1 MEWIFRADLA
11 ELGPRAG
18 CSKCVYGIPDGD
30 VDIAKIR
37 AWVRALVKLA
47 GAVTGLAQQE
57 VVGPFPAGHEG
68 FVFTRGDL
76 DSIDQDDGLFSH
88 GHNSLIM
95 WCSR

>member
-1 MEWIFRADLA
+1 MEWIFRADVA

-18 CSKCVYGIPDGD
+18 CSKCIDGIPDGD

-37 AWVRALVKLA
+37 VWLHALVKLA
-47 GAVTGLAQQE
+47 GAVTGLAHQE
-57 VVGPFPAGHEG
+57 VVGTFPARHEG

-76 DSIDQDDGLFSH
+76 NSIDQDDGLFGH

-95 WCSR
+95 RRSR